1 MFHMKAKLEKISKSL
16 KRVHKHLLENEKVA
30 VEARV
35 GRTLNPF
42 EFFTMLTQD
51 ESFAWMKP
59 LSALM
64 AEIDEFIDENPQ
76 ITEAEVLGIRNR
88 VDFILKDPSSK
99 VASRYLQY
107 LPQDPDFILA
117 HSELRD
123 ALGPAPKP
131 SSDPSKH

>member
-1 MFHMKAKLEKISKSL
+1 MILVKSKLEKISKSL
-16 KRVHKHLLENEKVA
+16 KRVHKHLLENEKAA

-35 GRTLNPF
+35 GRTLNPL
-42 EFFTMLTQD
+42 EFFSMLTQD

-64 AEIDEFIDENPQ
+64 AEIDEFIDENPT
-76 ITEAEVLGIRNR
+76 ITEADVLGIRDR

-123 ALGPAPKP
+123 ALGPAPKAAT
-131 SSDPSKH
+131 DPSKL